1 MPLAGIALA
10 PLLVS
15 PLAPPSPRGSVAAVS
30 AEPARRRRALRR
42 VRCSAAAASG
52 GGGDAVELSRAT
64 LLWRAAKLPIY
75 SVALVPLTVGTAAAY
90 NHAGLFFARRYFGLL
105 AAAVLV
111 ITWLNLSNDVYDSD
125 TGADKNKKESV
136 VNIVGSRAA
145 TQYAANVSLLLG
157 FGGLFWAFAE
167 AGDVRFIVLVLCAI
181 LCGYVYQCPP
191 FRLSYRGLGE
201 PLCFAAFGPLAT
213 SAFYFSNSSRSIS
226 SRTAALLPLSKTV
239 IASSILVGL
248 TTTLIL
254 FCSHFHQ
261 IEGDRAVGKMSPL
274 VRIGTKTGATL
285 VTVAI
290 GTLYT
295 LLTAFGISRCL
306 PPSCIVLG
314 ALTLPLGKWVVD
326 YVQRN
331 HDDDTKIFMAKY
343 YCVRLHALFGMALA
357 SGLALARNGIL
368 A

>member
-15 PLAPPSPRGSVAAVS
+15 HLAPPSPRASVAAA
-30 AEPARRRRALRR
+30 AEAARRRRSLRR
-42 VRCSAAAASG
+42 VRCSATAASG
-52 GGGDAVELSRAT
+52 GGSGDAGELSRAT

-75 SVALVPLTVGTAAAY
+75 SVALVPLTVGSAAAY
-90 NHAGLFFARRYFGLL
+90 NQAGLFFATRYFGLL

-136 VNIVGSRAA
+136 VNIVGSR
-145 TQYAANVSLLLG
+145 TVTRNAANISLLLG
-157 FGGLFWAFAE
+157 LVGLFWAFAE
-167 AGDVRFIVLVLCAI
+167 AGDVRFIVLVTSAI

-226 SRTAALLPLSKTV
+226 SGAVLLPLSRTV

-248 TTTLIL
+248 TTTQIL

-261 IEGDRAVGKMSPL
+261 IDGDRAVGKMSPL
-274 VRIGTKTGATL
+274 VKIGTKTGATIVML
-285 VTVAI
+285 GV

-295 LLTAFGISRCL
+295 LLVTFGISKYL
-306 PPSCIVLG
+306 PSSCIVLA

-326 YVQRN
+326 YVNKN
-331 HDDDTKIFMAKY
+331 HDDNTKIFMAKY

-357 SGLALARNGIL
+357 SGLVLARKGIL
-368 A
+368 V